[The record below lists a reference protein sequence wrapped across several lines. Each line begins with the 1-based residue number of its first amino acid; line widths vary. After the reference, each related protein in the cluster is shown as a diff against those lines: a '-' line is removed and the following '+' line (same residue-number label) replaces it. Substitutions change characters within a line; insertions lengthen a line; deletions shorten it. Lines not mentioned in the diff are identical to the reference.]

1 MSQTEMQ
8 AQGSGAGQEERK
20 AVEQIPIT
28 EPGDNARK
36 IPRAIFIEDVEAWV
50 EKYGDD
56 PLFSQMNTLHQKYKV
71 MEGQTFRQRQ
81 NLRVKLPDIKKT
93 LEMVALLK

>member
-1 MSQTEMQ
+1 MQ
-8 AQGSGAGQEERK
+8 AQGSEERK

-28 EPGDNARK
+28 EPSDNHRK

-50 EKYGDD
+50 DKYGDD

-71 MEGQTFRQRQ
+71 MEGQIFRQRQ